1 MEIQARAKI
10 NWTLDVVGKRPDG
23 YHLLDSLMQ
32 PLALCDTLLL
42 EPADALTLTLAGADG
57 LSAGPDNLALQAA
70 EALRQAAGIHSGA
83 NMLLTKRIPMG
94 AGLGGGS
101 ADAAAALRGLN
112 RLWALNFPLE
122 TLCEIGL
129 RLGADIPFCL
139 MDRPM
144 RAQGI
149 GERLQPI
156 ACGRCFP
163 LVLVQPCAALSTREV
178 FAAYHASS
186 VRPPD
191 TALALRGLAAGRLD
205 WLQDGMGNALEQAS
219 IPLRPGIAEAKQ
231 ALLEAGAVLAQM
243 TGSGSVVFGAFASA
257 SAAQIACRK
266 LRNRFP
272 VCILTETAL

>member
-10 NWTLDVVGKRPDG
+10 NWTLDVVGRRADG

-32 PLALCDTLLL
+32 PLTLCDTLLL
-42 EPADALTLTLAGADG
+42 EPADALTLSVAGADR
-57 LSAGPDNLALQAA
+57 LSAGPDNLALRAA
-70 EALRQAAGIHSGA
+70 EALRQAAGVHCGA
-83 NMLLTKRIPMG
+83 KMLLTKRIPMG

-101 ADAAAALRGLN
+101 ADAAAALKGLN
-112 RLWALNFPLE
+112 RLWALGLPLE
-122 TLCEIGL
+122 ALCEIGL

-149 GERLQPI
+149 GECLQPI

-163 LVLVQPCAALSTREV
+163 LVLVQPCAALSTKEV

-191 TALALRGLAAGRLD
+191 MALALRGLAAGRLD
-205 WLQDGMGNALEQAS
+205 WLRNGMGNALEQAS
-219 IPLRPGIAEAKQ
+219 IPLRPQIADAKQ
-231 ALLEAGAVLAQM
+231 ALLDAGAALAQM
-243 TGSGSVVFGAFASA
+243 TGSGSAVFGAFDSV
-257 SAAQIACRK
+257 SAAQSAFHA
-266 LRNRFP
+266 LRERFP

>member
-57 LSAGPDNLALQAA
+57 LSAGPDNLVLQAA
-70 EALRQAAGIHSGA
+70 EALRQAADIHSGA
-83 NMLLTKRIPMG
+83 NMLLIKRIPMG

-112 RLWALNFPLE
+112 RLWTLNFPLE

-156 ACGRCFP
+156 ACRRCFP

-191 TALALRGLAAGRLD
+191 TALALRSLAAGRLD
-205 WLQDGMGNALEQAS
+205 WLRNGMGNALEQAS

-243 TGSGSVVFGAFASA
+243 TGSGSVVFGAFDSP
-257 SAAQIACRK
+257 SAAQAACRV